1 VGIFDESERR
11 RTKGCQARLHS
22 RPARSS
28 WPLSARLLVGAL
40 FVLNILLAAFLVST
54 EFTRPEPRAIF
65 PTFRPGAGS
74 TPQHNAP
81 PYQGSGL
88 DQGSSRNLDAPPV
101 EAKPAALPSSRMA
114 KRRPIKPSPK
124 ALRASKPSRP
134 VLSAPMPRAVI
145 YPPTEPTVQPSAPV
159 RNPAASLSATANV
172 PLPARALSAGIPAA
186 GVPISAGTPA
196 GSALQ
201 PPGIDRALTAKGIRS
216 GTVAKVSPVGLPAME
231 KGVVIPKRPVVS
243 VASQIQTQVTPRPA
257 VNPENCGDDK
267 VFVACP
273 TLKIRYDTPYT
284 SEAP

>member
-1 VGIFDESERR
+1 
-11 RTKGCQARLHS
+11 
-22 RPARSS
+22 
-28 WPLSARLLVGAL
+28 VGAL

-54 EFTRPEPRAIF
+54 EFKRPEARAVF
-65 PTFRPGAGS
+65 HALPTGAGS

-88 DQGSSRNLDAPPV
+88 DQGSSRDLDASPI
-101 EAKPAALPSSRMA
+101 ETKPAALPSSRML
-114 KRRPIKPSPK
+114 KRRPIKASPK

-134 VLSAPMPRAVI
+134 VLSAPPPRAVI
-145 YPPTEPTVQPSAPV
+145 YPSTEPTVQHSAPV

-172 PLPARALSAGIPAA
+172 PLPARALSVGIPVA
-186 GVPISAGTPA
+186 GVPSSAGAPA
-196 GSALQ
+196 GSALH
-201 PPGIDRALTAKGIRS
+201 PPGINRALTAKGIGS
-216 GTVAKVSPVGLPAME
+216 GTVAKVAPVGLPAME

-243 VASQIQTQVTPRPA
+243 VASQIQTQMIPRPA

>member
-1 VGIFDESERR
+1 MGIFDESERR
-11 RTKGCQARLHS
+11 RTEGSQARLHS

-54 EFTRPEPRAIF
+54 EFKRPDARAIF
-65 PTFRPGAGS
+65 PTLRPGAGS

-88 DQGSSRNLDAPPV
+88 DQGSSRGLNAPPV
-101 EAKPAALPSSRMA
+101 EAKPAALPSRRMA
-114 KRRPIKPSPK
+114 KRPPIKALPK

-145 YPPTEPTVQPSAPV
+145 YPNEPTVLPPAPV
-159 RNPAASLSATANV
+159 RNPAASLSATASV
-172 PLPARALSAGIPAA
+172 PFPARTPPVGIPAT
-186 GVPISAGTPA
+186 GVPSSAGAPA
-196 GSALQ
+196 ASALH
-201 PPGIDRALTAKGIRS
+201 PPSIDRTLTAKGIRS
-216 GTVAKVSPVGLPAME
+216 GSVAKVASVGLPAME
-231 KGVVIPKRPVVS
+231 KGAVIPKRPVVS
-243 VASQIQTQVTPRPA
+243 VASQIQVQMIPRPA
-257 VNPENCGDDK
+257 VNPENCGDDR

>member
-11 RTKGCQARLHS
+11 RTKSSQARLHS

-54 EFTRPEPRAIF
+54 EFKRPEARAIL
-65 PTFRPGAGS
+65 PTLRAGAGS

-88 DQGSSRNLDAPPV
+88 DQRSSRGLKAPPV
-101 EAKPAALPSSRMA
+101 EAKPAALPSSRMM
-114 KRRPIKPSPK
+114 KRPPIKALPK
-124 ALRASKPSRP
+124 ALRASKPSRR

-145 YPPTEPTVQPSAPV
+145 YPPNQPTVLPPAPV

-172 PLPARALSAGIPAA
+172 PFPARAPSFGIPAA
-186 GVPISAGTPA
+186 GVPSSAGAPA
-196 GSALQ
+196 GTALH
-201 PPGIDRALTAKGIRS
+201 PPGSDGALTAKGIRS
-216 GTVAKVSPVGLPAME
+216 GSVAKVASVGLPAME
-231 KGVVIPKRPVVS
+231 KGVAVPKRPVVS
-243 VASQIQTQVTPRPA
+243 VASQIQVEMTPRPA
-257 VNPENCGDDK
+257 VKPENCGDDR

>member
-1 VGIFDESERR
+1 MGIFDESEGR
-11 RTKGCQARLHS
+11 RTKGSQARLHFRS
-22 RPARSS
+22 ARSS

-54 EFTRPEPRAIF
+54 EFKRPDARAIF
-65 PTFRPGAGS
+65 PALPAGAGS

-88 DQGSSRNLDAPPV
+88 DQGSSRGLNAPPV
-101 EAKPAALPSSRMA
+101 EAKPAALPSRRMA
-114 KRRPIKPSPK
+114 KRRPIKASPK

-145 YPPTEPTVQPSAPV
+145 HPPNEPTVRPPAV
-159 RNPAASLSATANV
+159 RNPAASLSATASV
-172 PLPARALSAGIPAA
+172 PFPARTPSFGIPAA
-186 GVPISAGTPA
+186 GVPSSAVAPA
-196 GSALQ
+196 GSALH
-201 PPGIDRALTAKGIRS
+201 PPGIDHALTAKGIPS
-216 GTVAKVSPVGLPAME
+216 GSVAKVAPVGLPAME

-243 VASQIQTQVTPRPA
+243 VASQIQTQMIPRPA